1 MEDIQKEHAEES
13 TLIWHARNELKYLD
27 EESDI
32 VEAYLSILRIFSS
45 MEHSGSSATAFIWTL
60 FRLMTFQNLTPL
72 TDNPE
77 EWMHHTSE
85 QPGEPG
91 GVWQNIRNGE
101 AFSDDGGKTYTLLSD
116 KIPEGLTS
124 RPKYNSAHLLP
135 NGKLVI
141 IEDPPFTNEN

>member
-1 MEDIQKEHAEES
+1 MDDIQKEYAEES
-13 TLIWHARNELKYLD
+13 NLIWHARNELKYLD

-45 MEHSGSSATAFIWTL
+45 MGHSGYSAMVFTWTL
-60 FRLMTFQNLTPL
+60 FRLMSFQNLTPL

-85 QPGEPG
+85 QFGKPG

-124 RPKYNSAHLLP
+124 RPKYYSAHFLS
-135 NGKLVI
+135 NDKLVI
-141 IEDPPFTNEN
+141 VEDPPFTNED